1 MLTVSRQDAD
11 LFDALRAGASGYLL
25 KDIDEDRLGAALQ
38 QVLRGE
44 ASLPG
49 TLVTRLVEEF
59 RDREARRVPL
69 LDQGAARLTGRE
81 WDILEL
87 MRAGLTTN
95 AMAERLF
102 VSPTTVRT
110 HVSVVLRKLRV
121 DDREAAV
128 RLMTR
133 P

>member
-49 TLVTRLVEEF
+49 TLVTRFVEEF

-69 LDQGAARLTGRE
+69 LEQGSGRLTGRE
-81 WDILEL
+81 WDVLEL

-95 AMAERLF
+95 EMADGCS
-102 VSPTTVRT
+102 SPRPPSARTSRRSCASCGSTTA
-110 HVSVVLRKLRV
+110 SPLS
-121 DDREAAV
+121 AW
-128 RLMTR
+128 
-133 P
+133 